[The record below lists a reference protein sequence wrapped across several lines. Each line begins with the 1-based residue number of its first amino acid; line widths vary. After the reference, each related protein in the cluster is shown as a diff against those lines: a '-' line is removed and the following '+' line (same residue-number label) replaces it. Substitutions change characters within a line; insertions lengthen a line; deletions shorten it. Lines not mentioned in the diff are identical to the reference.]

1 MMASWDVAGLLPP
14 FQRAGLCLHQI
25 VGTQDRAV
33 PPEHAAEF
41 SRRYK
46 GVSAELL
53 SGLGHLAHEEDPAQ
67 IAKAIF
73 AALDTADA
81 SLRRAAT

>member
-1 MMASWDVAGLLPP
+1 
-14 FQRAGLCLHQI
+14 
-25 VGTQDRAV
+25 V